1 MLVCFPKHIPHHGKY
16 EINDVVGVLIKPIT
30 PKYLSLALF
39 VKVLQ
44 IKGHHLI
51 DVVAEGVRLQLDDIV
66 GAKNHVL
73 DNFGKL

>member
-1 MLVCFPKHIPHHGKY
+1 
-16 EINDVVGVLIKPIT
+16 
-30 PKYLSLALF
+30 
-39 VKVLQ
+39 
-44 IKGHHLI
+44 LI